1 MKFMNK
7 VLHIVNSLGMGGAE
21 TWLVELIRYI
31 KKNQKNDFEIEILIT
46 NGTKDIFDDELKDYG
61 VKIFYIKFNKNT
73 LFTFRRNF
81 RKILKDNDYIAVHD
95 HQDLISA
102 FHFLLGFNLLPKKR
116 LVHFHNPIYQMMENY
131 GSSVRRKVQLKIGY
145 FLLKYLSTHLLGTSK
160 ELLNEYKIF
169 DYYFKTQIIEAFHC
183 SFPIYKYNKL
193 SQLIV
198 ESKND
203 VVNILFVGRF
213 DYSILENHPQNHKN
227 STFALRVFSM
237 LPRTKYKLKMAGS
250 NEYIKDE
257 VLSLIHE
264 LGIQEDVELLGIRN
278 DIPDLMKSS
287 DLLFFPSRAEGL
299 GMVAVEAQAANL
311 MVLASSTVPKECVV
325 IKELISF
332 KNLNDSHKS
341 WAKEIIRL
349 TNKERIFVNHEDDR
363 WINSLFNM
371 SVSYKNLKSHYLD
384 EN

>member
-31 KKNQKNDFEIEILIT
+31 KKNQKNDFEIEILVT
-46 NGTKDIFDDELKDYG
+46 NGNKDIFDDELKGYG
-61 VKIFYIKFNKNT
+61 VRIFYVKFDKNT
-73 LFTFRRNF
+73 IFKFTRNF
-81 RKILKDNDYIAVHD
+81 RKILRDNDYVAVHD

-102 FHFLLGFNLLPKKR
+102 FHFLLGINLLPRKR

-131 GSSVRRKVQLKIGY
+131 GSSVRRKIQLKIGY
-145 FLLKYLSTHLLGTSK
+145 FLLKYISTHLLGTSK
-160 ELLNEYKIF
+160 ELLKEYKVF
-169 DYYFKTQIIEAFHC
+169 DSYFKTQTIEAFHC
-183 SFPIYKYNKL
+183 AFSIDKYNFL
-193 SQLIV
+193 PNLIT

-203 VVNILFVGRF
+203 TVNILFVGRF

-227 STFALRVFSM
+227 STFAIRVFSM
-237 LPRTKYKLKMAGS
+237 LPRTKYKLKMAGA

-278 DIPDLMKSS
+278 DIPDLMKSH

-325 IKELISF
+325 IKEFVRF
-332 KNLNDSHKS
+332 KNLNDSHQS
-341 WAKEIIRL
+341 WADEIIRL
-349 TNKERIFVNHEDDR
+349 TDKEKIFVNHQDNR
-363 WINSLFNM
+363 WINSSFNM
-371 SVSYKNLKSHYLD
+371 RVSYKNLKCLYLD
-384 EN
+384 ES